1 MRQATN
7 PRTTSP
13 GTNFEEALVEFRE
26 ERARQQR
33 KEFESV
39 RVERPA
45 GAFKD
50 GDFEKPYLFS
60 RMQWFR
66 GLRS

>member
-7 PRTTSP
+7 PRTTSL

-26 ERARQQR
+26 ERARQR

-39 RVERPA
+39 QVERPA

-50 GDFEKPYLFS
+50 RDFEKPYLFS
-60 RMQWFR
+60 RMQSFR